1 MPTPSPDGAAPAAT
15 ATVIDGNVLED
26 AYQALMSVGHS
37 PVEARARLDKVL
49 AGGRTFKS
57 VEEILTEIYKSPK

>member
-1 MPTPSPDGAAPAAT
+1 
-15 ATVIDGNVLED
+15 
-26 AYQALMSVGHS
+26 MSVGHS